1 MEKEMNCKTEILYE
15 DEDGNMHTTI
25 TYADINEENIQLF
38 LDSIAEKLN
47 PIKLTKEYKKE
58 SE

>member
-1 MEKEMNCKTEILYE
+1 MNCKTEILYE